1 MLRSVGR
8 PDAFR
13 LRQPHAIDAA
23 GGPELATQTPGRHGN
38 TYTAG
43 IDGAVGPGSAGT
55 KRRPSETTG
64 KAEAGRIRPAAP
76 RLTRDRKRGAEGK
89 GVSVRVV
96 LGCRRNIYTNI
107 GNDLKQSMRAT
118 SVCRHPTNKQ

>member
-43 IDGAVGPGSAGT
+43 IDGAVGPGPAGT
-55 KRRPSETTG
+55 KRRASETIG
-64 KAEAGRIRPAAP
+64 KAEAGRIRPAGP
-76 RLTRDRKRGAEGK
+76 RLTRYISHSIQEFHGTFRIKERPDA
-89 GVSVRVV
+89 
-96 LGCRRNIYTNI
+96 CRTTDNE
-107 GNDLKQSMRAT
+107 
-118 SVCRHPTNKQ
+118 RHC

>member
-43 IDGAVGPGSAGT
+43 IDGAVGPGPAGT
-55 KRRPSETTG
+55 KRRASETIG

-76 RLTRDRKRGAEGK
+76 RLTRYISHSITERSEERRVGKEG
-89 GVSVRVV
+89 VR
-96 LGCRRNIYTNI
+96 TF
-107 GNDLKQSMRAT
+107 RAGW
-118 SVCRHPTNKQ
+118 SRHP